1 MALGELIFTLL
12 GFCVILFCGVRLA
25 HLLMMLS
32 PKVWNPLPENFFTS
46 KGKWAVITGGS
57 DGIGKAYAQELARR
71 GLNVV
76 IISRTKEKL
85 DGVARE
91 IELKTEAKVRAIAAD
106 FTKDDIYRD
115 IEENIEGLDIG
126 LLVNNVGILPTQ
138 LPCKLLETA
147 NLEEKI
153 NQVIN
158 CNVKTMVKMCHIVL
172 PGMVE
177 RGRGIVLNVS
187 SGIAK
192 IPCPTYALYAAS
204 KAFVERFSQG
214 LLAEY
219 RSSGILIQSVSPFGV
234 STTMTGHP
242 KPDLITFTAEEFVR
256 NSLMYLKTGE
266 QTYGSVRHSI
276 LGWVIQAIPTWV
288 LRSEAFHQHF
298 QEYVKRRVC
307 S

>member
-12 GFCVILFCGVRLA
+12 GVCVILFCGVRLA

-32 PKVWNPLPENFFTS
+32 PKVWYPLPENFFTS

-57 DGIGKAYAQELARR
+57 DGIGKAYAQELARC

-147 NLEEKI
+147 NLEEVSF
-153 NQVIN
+153 VILL
-158 CNVKTMVKMCHIVL
+158 MQMCHIVL

-234 STTMTGHP
+234 STTMTGHQ

-256 NSLMYLKTGE
+256 KSLMYLKTGE